1 MSRAIPLFLGM
12 VYSIIIFILYTE
24 GLNTY
29 SCFIISDVIEVKKV
43 GSNLVFLPS
52 PPPRFLIHKVYGGTL
67 LRVDYPFVLITIL
80 FYFTYIPVLSNCGH
94 YLRKEYIHE
103 RVPNKLP
110 SCCITGILWL
120 LLIVIGC
127 YLTCDNQLRD

>member
-52 PPPRFLIHKVYGGTL
+52 PPSFSYTQS
-67 LRVDYPFVLITIL
+67 LRRNIAT
-80 FYFTYIPVLSNCGH
+80 
-94 YLRKEYIHE
+94 R
-103 RVPNKLP
+103 
-110 SCCITGILWL
+110 
-120 LLIVIGC
+120 
-127 YLTCDNQLRD
+127 

>member
-52 PPPRFLIHKVYGGTL
+52 PPLVFLYTKSTEEH
-67 LRVDYPFVLITIL
+67 
-80 FYFTYIPVLSNCGH
+80 
-94 YLRKEYIHE
+94 
-103 RVPNKLP
+103 
-110 SCCITGILWL
+110 
-120 LLIVIGC
+120 C
-127 YLTCDNQLRD
+127 YALTTPLY